1 MKAFSAQSSDLSGG
15 LNPTG
20 VWSPDFLLLK
30 RSVETRAPI
39 GQLEHA
45 LYAWSAARRISEPEL
60 DALLELPPEEAV
72 AEFATKLRLG
82 SQTGRISDE
91 GLPLVQDA
99 FRRIYSARVQ
109 RSAERMER
117 MYLDGMSKLDQAS
130 RRHGLTTPPQAAGVV
145 EALLA

>member
-1 MKAFSAQSSDLSGG
+1 MKAFSVQSSDLSGG

-20 VWSPDFLLLK
+20 VWSPEFLLLK
-30 RSVETRAPI
+30 RAVETRAPV

-45 LYAWSAARRISEPEL
+45 LYAWSAARRITEPEL

-82 SQTGRISDE
+82 SQTGRISE
-91 GLPLVQDA
+91 ESLPLVQDA
-99 FRRIYSARVQ
+99 FRRVYTARVQ
-109 RSAERMER
+109 RAAKRLEQD
-117 MYLDGMSKLDQAS
+117 YLSGMTSLGQAS
-130 RRHGLTTPPQAAGVV
+130 QRHGLNVPAQAAGMV